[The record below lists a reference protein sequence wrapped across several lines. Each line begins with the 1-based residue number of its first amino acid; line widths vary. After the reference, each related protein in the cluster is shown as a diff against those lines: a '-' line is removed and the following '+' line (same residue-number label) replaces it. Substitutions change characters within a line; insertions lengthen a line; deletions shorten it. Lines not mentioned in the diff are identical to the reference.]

1 MNQLKIH
8 DQNIDLKGRR
18 DFLKKILRMGVFGGL
33 VTIGIALG
41 RRRNNN
47 GSANGGCPVNDFCK
61 NCGIYENC
69 TSNLKTNVT
78 KF

>member
-61 NCGIYENC
+61 N
-69 TSNLKTNVT
+69 
-78 KF
+78 